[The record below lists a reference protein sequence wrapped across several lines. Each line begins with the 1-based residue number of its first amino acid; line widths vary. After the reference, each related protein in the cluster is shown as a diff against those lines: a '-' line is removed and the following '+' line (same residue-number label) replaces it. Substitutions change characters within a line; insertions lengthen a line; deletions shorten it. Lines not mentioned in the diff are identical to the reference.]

1 MEVTVTEVARE
12 VSDRSLPY
20 LRVRSM
26 VYQHLC
32 QIPQPASSSIGQIHH
47 QPSPPATLYD
57 FEMRRQYSELH
68 STPPSTA
75 TLLNKSTSLP
85 ISNGHTSPFQNS
97 TLTNDDAPYDSES
110 DLSEVAIPIVDEPS
124 PATST
129 NEQSEFGAQES
140 DHLES
145 STGEAQD
152 ESDDA
157 DFDMEESPV
166 PAVLNG
172 RRDERSTSTE
182 SRRPAKRKAIV
193 EDEHIQANPELYGLR
208 RSGRPVQHRT
218 IIESDDDEDESDS
231 DIVPA
236 HRLKRRKQERSR
248 PSKYPHPPLYT
259 CKQMIDQR
267 ITASKRNTPALRSAS
282 ASESDSDNYGGA
294 RARTISKKQR
304 RRKLESGNLAP
315 VYQEK
320 RWNSRRAAQVTAGTY
335 QESDAE
341 DDEESEMMTPN
352 YWTADAEDTTPYVDV
367 VLKHRLKEGQS
378 IEKDDLGRD
387 DFEYYIKWQ
396 GKSHYHATWETTTSL
411 TGMRGFR
418 RLENYYRKVVLE
430 DIYMSR
436 GKDIPPEEKEK
447 WMLDKERDSDALLD
461 YTKVERV
468 IGNREG
474 EEETEYYVKWKGL
487 YYESC
492 TWENASLVSEINQDA
507 IDGFLDRSVRTLNSN
522 KEESNPNTRGP
533 HVPIRE
539 QPSYIMNGQLR
550 DFQITGLNFLAYN
563 WTKNKNVIL
572 ADEMGLGKTVQTVA
586 FMNWLRNDRNQQ
598 GPFLVVV
605 PLTTVPAWADT
616 FDHWAPDLNY
626 VIYNGKEASRSI
638 IREYELLVD
647 GNVKRPKFNVLLTS
661 YEYILADSTFLAQIK
676 WQFMAVDEAHRL
688 KNRES
693 QLYQKLLDFKAP
705 SRLLITGTPV
715 QNTLGELSALMDFLM
730 PGELDIEENMDL
742 TEEAAG
748 EKIAALTN
756 KIQPYILRRTK
767 QKVENDLPPK
777 CEKII
782 RVELSDVQLDYYK
795 NILTRNYAALNEG
808 AKGQKQS
815 LLNIMM
821 ELKKASN
828 HPYMFP
834 NAEEKI
840 LKGSERREDQLKG
853 LIASS
858 GKMMLLDQLLTKLKR
873 DNHRVLIFSQ
883 MVKMLDILGDYLQ
896 LRGYQFQRLDGTIA
910 AGPRRMAIDHFNA
923 DGSNDF
929 CFLLSTR
936 AGGLG
941 INLMTA
947 DTVIIFDSDWNP
959 QADLQAMARAHRI
972 GQKKPVT
979 IYRLVS
985 KETVEEEVLERARNK
1000 LMLEF
1005 ITIQRGVTDK
1015 EKKELREKAVKAG
1028 KIDDPKSSEDISRIL
1043 KRRGQKMFEQ
1053 SGNQKKLEELDIDSV
1068 LENAEEHKT
1077 EVPEGMVADGGED
1090 FLRSFEYTDV
1100 KIDLEWDDIIPK
1112 DQLDG
1117 IKAEEEKRAHE
1128 EYLKRVVEENAPRK
1142 AAMKNTAEYERE
1154 QRLAKK
1160 RERDQAKQD
1169 ELDEKRE
1176 AQANRADPKRELN
1189 EKEAR
1194 NLFKA
1199 FLRYGSIDDRGEE
1212 LIKDARLVGRDKDLL
1227 RSTLQ
1232 AIKDESK
1239 RLLEEDA
1246 ARIEAM
1252 ERESNKPLTKKDKK
1266 AVLFDF
1272 LGVKRLNAE
1281 TVMERPGEMTMLK
1294 EVINS
1299 ASDFRNFRVAD
1310 ASKAAHYS
1318 CPWGA
1323 REDGMLLVGIHRHG
1337 YGAWGPIRDDPDLGL
1352 KEKFFLEEHRVDKK
1366 EERNKGDEKVAK
1378 APGAVHLVRRA
1389 DYLLSVL
1396 KAKYSDNQAAKRAV
1410 ENHHR
1415 NNKKHD
1421 RINGHRRSET
1431 RGSISASPAPQSK
1444 KGHRYPEN
1452 RDRER
1457 DRVHSHSH
1465 AHGDHSSS
1473 KPDLKRKHSA
1483 PDDDRQNERHTKH
1496 RKSENSHS
1504 HSKLGRESD
1513 PMMRIV
1519 FKPVKESLHK
1529 ISQATK
1535 DRIKSRKERASLMKE
1550 ELVKIG
1556 DFVDGELQGTP
1567 PDEEDALR
1575 TRFWGYVATFW
1586 PVVDPHP
1593 NGAHL
1598 ESMYRKIKYPP
1609 LPGASTTSARP
1620 STNGASASS
1629 ATKCAVYLASL
1640 LVHFEIAAPS
1650 VNPPGAIGAT
1660 SQP

>member
-1 MEVTVTEVARE
+1 MTTYPLLNGF
-12 VSDRSLPY
+12 SNSLNE
-20 LRVRSM
+20 S
-26 VYQHLC
+26 
-32 QIPQPASSSIGQIHH
+32 
-47 QPSPPATLYD
+47 SPP
-57 FEMRRQYSELH
+57 
-68 STPPSTA
+68 
-75 TLLNKSTSLP
+75 
-85 ISNGHTSPFQNS
+85 
-97 TLTNDDAPYDSES
+97 NDDAPYDSES
-110 DLSEVAIPIVDEPS
+110 EISNAAVPMMERQPS
-124 PATST
+124 SASSL
-129 NEQSEFGAQES
+129 NQHSDFGGSES
-140 DHLES
+140 DASQS
-145 STGEAQD
+145 SANGQD
-152 ESDDA
+152 ASDDA
-157 DFDMEESPV
+157 DYDMEDSSAQTPG
-166 PAVLNG
+166 L
-172 RRDERSTSTE
+172 TE
-182 SRRPAKRKAIV
+182 YDNQSISEPRQLKRKL
-193 EDEHIQANPELYGLR
+193 DLDNKHMSANPELYGLR
-208 RSGRPVQHRT
+208 RSGRPIQHKP
-218 IIESDDDEDESDS
+218 IIESDDENDVESDFDDVIS
-231 DIVPA
+231 T
-236 HRLKRRKQERSR
+236 HRTKRRKQDRSQ
-248 PSKYPHPPLYT
+248 PL
-259 CKQMIDQR
+259 
-267 ITASKRNTPALRSAS
+267 SKRESINLLRLPSG
-282 ASESDSDNYGGA
+282 SDSDSDTYGGS
-294 RARTISKKQR
+294 RARNLIKKQR
-304 RRKLESGNLAP
+304 RRQRHSACPPAP
-315 VYQEK
+315 SHEK
-320 RWNSRRAAQVTAGTY
+320 RWNTRKAAQVTAGAY
-335 QESDAE
+335 QESDADL
-341 DDEESEMMTPN
+341 DDESELMTPN
-352 YWTADAEDTTPYVDV
+352 YSWGDMEDTTPYIDV
-367 VLKHRLKEGQS
+367 VLKHRLKEDKCFS
-378 IEKDDLGRD
+378 SKDISRD
-387 DFEYYIKWQ
+387 DFEYFIKWQ

-418 RLENYYRKVVLE
+418 RLENYFRKVVLE
-430 DIYMSR
+430 DIFMSS
-436 GKDIPPEEKEK
+436 GTEIPPEEKEK
-447 WMLDKERDSDALLD
+447 WMLDRERDSDALLD
-461 YTKVERV
+461 YTKVDRV
-468 IGNREG
+468 IGSRDVEEG
-474 EEETEYYVKWKGL
+474 TEYFVKWKGL

-492 TWENASLVSEINQDA
+492 TWESESLISELSQDA
-507 IDGFLDRSVRTLNSN
+507 IDRFLDRCAKSISSD
-522 KEESNPNTRGP
+522 KEESNPNTRGS

-572 ADEMGLGKTVQTVA
+572 ADEMGLGKTVQTVS
-586 FMNWLRNDRNQQ
+586 FMNWLRHDRRQE
-598 GPFLVVV
+598 GPFLVIV
-605 PLTTVPAWADT
+605 PLTTIPAWADT
-616 FDHWAPDLNY
+616 FNHWAPDINY

-638 IREYELLVD
+638 IREYELLSD
-647 GNVKRPKFNVLLTS
+647 GNVKKPKFNALLTS
-661 YEYILADSTFLAQIK
+661 YEYILADAAFLSQIK
-676 WQFMAVDEAHRL
+676 WQFMGVDEAHRL
-688 KNRES
+688 KNRDS

-730 PGELDIEENMDL
+730 PGELDIEEDMDL

-777 CEKII
+777 SEKII

-808 AKGQKQS
+808 ANGQKQS

-858 GKMMLLDQLLTKLKR
+858 GKMMLLDRLLTKLKR
-873 DNHRVLIFSQ
+873 DDHRVLIFSQ

-923 DGSNDF
+923 EGSNDF

-972 GQKKPVT
+972 GQKKPVS

-1028 KIDDPKSSEDISRIL
+1028 KIDDPRSSEDISRIL

-1112 DQLDG
+1112 DQLAG
-1117 IKAEEEKRAHE
+1117 IKADEEKRAHE
-1128 EYLKRVVEENAPRK
+1128 NYLARIVEENAPRK
-1142 AAMKNTAEYERE
+1142 AASKNIAEIERE
-1154 QRLAKK
+1154 QRLMKK

-1194 NLFKA
+1194 NLFRA
-1199 FLRYGSIDDRGEE
+1199 FLRYGSIEERQEE
-1212 LIKDARLVGRDKDLL
+1212 LIKDARLVGRDIDML
-1227 RSTLQ
+1227 RSTIQ
-1232 AIKDESK
+1232 AITDESSR
-1239 RLLEEDA
+1239 RLTEDA

-1281 TVMERPGEMTMLK
+1281 TVIERPGEMRMLRD
-1294 EVINS
+1294 IITNI
-1299 ASDFRNFRVAD
+1299 SDFRNFRIPD
-1310 ASKAAHYS
+1310 ASKAANYS
-1318 CPWGA
+1318 CEWGA

-1337 YGAWGPIRDDPDLGL
+1337 YGAWVQIRDDLDLGL
-1352 KEKFFLEEHRVDKK
+1352 SEKLFLEEHRVDKK
-1366 EERNKGDEKVAK
+1366 EERNKGEERVAK

-1396 KAKYSDNQAAKRAV
+1396 KAKHSDNQAAKRAV

-1415 NNKKHD
+1415 NNKKYD
-1421 RINGHRRSET
+1421 RSNGHRRSET
-1431 RGSISASPAPQSK
+1431 RGSVSASPVPLSRKHRYSDSYYGRPRDCGYRNGSQDV
-1444 KGHRYPEN
+1444 GHRN
-1452 RDRER
+1452 GDTKKK
-1457 DRVHSHSH
+1457 
-1465 AHGDHSSS
+1465 HGDHENPRS
-1473 KPDLKRKHSA
+1473 
-1483 PDDDRQNERHTKH
+1483 RH
-1496 RKSENSHS
+1496 SENSS
-1504 HSKLGRESD
+1504 SRPDD
-1513 PMMRIV
+1513 PMMRLLL
-1519 FKPVKESLHK
+1519 KPIKDSLK
-1529 ISQATK
+1529 RLQAATTVN
-1535 DRIKSRKERASLMKE
+1535 IKSQKERANVMKV
-1550 ELVKIG
+1550 ELVTIG
-1556 DFVDGELQGTP
+1556 NFIENLAQ
-1567 PDEEDALR
+1567 EEEGAALR
-1575 TRFWGYVATFW
+1575 QSFWEYVVGLW
-1586 PVVDPHP
+1586 PVAPKPSWSQLD
-1593 NGAHL
+1593 
-1598 ESMYRKIKYPP
+1598 SMYHKILRGNQKNN
-1609 LPGASTTSARP
+1609 S
-1620 STNGASASS
+1620 
-1629 ATKCAVYLASL
+1629 
-1640 LVHFEIAAPS
+1640 APS
-1650 VNPPGAIGAT
+1650 GSPTNNG
-1660 SQP
+1660 

>member
-1 MEVTVTEVARE
+1 M
-12 VSDRSLPY
+12 SL
-20 LRVRSM
+20 
-26 VYQHLC
+26 
-32 QIPQPASSSIGQIHH
+32 
-47 QPSPPATLYD
+47 
-57 FEMRRQYSELH
+57 
-68 STPPSTA
+68 
-75 TLLNKSTSLP
+75 
-85 ISNGHTSPFQNS
+85 SNGNDIPMEGP
-97 TLTNDDAPYDSES
+97 TLTNDDAPYDSTSELS
-110 DLSEVAIPIVDEPS
+110 DVANPPVVDEPS
-124 PATST
+124 PATSS
-129 NEQSEFGAQES
+129 NHQSEFGAQDTDAS
-140 DHLES
+140 DS
-145 STGEAQD
+145 AAEAQD

-157 DFDMEESPV
+157 DFDMEDSP
-166 PAVLNG
+166 PEAPTTTA
-172 RRDERSTSTE
+172 REERSTSTE
-182 SRRPAKRKAIV
+182 SRRPAKRKLPA
-193 EDEHIQANPELYGLR
+193 EDEHILANPELYGLR
-208 RSGRPVQHRT
+208 RSGRPVQQRT
-218 IIESDDDEDESDS
+218 IIESDDENDDDSDS
-231 DIVPA
+231 DVVPV
-236 HRLKRRKQERSR
+236 HRTKRRKQERSQ
-248 PSKYPHPPLYT
+248 PS
-259 CKQMIDQR
+259 
-267 ITASKRNTPALRSAS
+267 SKRETPMLRSAS
-282 ASESDSDNYGGA
+282 ASDSDSDTYGGA
-294 RARTISKKQR
+294 RARTATKKNR
-304 RRKLESGNLAP
+304 RRRLESGNLAP

-320 RWNSRRAAQVTAGTY
+320 RWNSRRAAQVTAGAY

-341 DDEESEMMTPN
+341 LEDESELMTPN
-352 YWTADAEDTTPYVDV
+352 HWPGDQVEDNTPYIDT
-367 VLKHRLKEGQS
+367 VLKHRLKEGQD
-378 IEKDDLGRD
+378 IHKEDLGRD
-387 DFEYYIKWQ
+387 DFEYFIKWQ

-418 RLENYYRKVVLE
+418 RLENYYRKIVLE
-430 DIYMSR
+430 DIWIAR
-436 GKDIPPEEKEK
+436 GTDIPPEEREK
-447 WMLDKERDSDALLD
+447 WMLDRERDSDALTD

-468 IGNREG
+468 IGTRDG
-474 EEETEYYVKWKGL
+474 EEETEYFVKWKGL

-492 TWENASLVSEINQDA
+492 TWEAASLVSEIAQDA
-507 IDGFLDRSVRTLNSN
+507 IDKFLDRTSRSLVSS
-522 KEESNPNTRGP
+522 KEETNPNTRSP

-539 QPSYIMNGQLR
+539 QPSYIKNGQLR

-563 WTKNKNVIL
+563 WCKNKNVIL
-572 ADEMGLGKTVQTVA
+572 ADEMGLGKTVQTVS
-586 FMNWLRNDRNQQ
+586 FMNWLRHDRHQE

-605 PLTTVPAWADT
+605 PLTTIPAWADT
-616 FDHWAPDLNY
+616 FEYWSPDVNY
-626 VIYNGKEASRSI
+626 VIYNGKESSRSI
-638 IREYELLVD
+638 IREYELFSD
-647 GNVKRPKFNVLLTS
+647 GNVKKPKFNVLLTS
-661 YEYILADSTFLAQIK
+661 YEYILTDATILSQIK

-693 QLYQKLLDFKAP
+693 QLYQRLLDFKAP

-730 PGELDIEENMDL
+730 PGELDIEEDMDL

-777 CEKII
+777 SEKII

-808 AKGQKQS
+808 GKGQKQS

-834 NAEEKI
+834 NAEDKI
-840 LKGSERREDQLKG
+840 LKGSDRREDQLKG

-883 MVKMLDILGDYLQ
+883 MVRMLDILGDYLQ

-923 DGSNDF
+923 DNSNDF

-972 GQKKPVT
+972 GQKKPVS

-1028 KIDDPKSSEDISRIL
+1028 KIDDPKSSDDISRIL

-1053 SGNQKKLEELDIDSV
+1053 SGNQKKLEELDIDAV

-1090 FLRSFEYTDV
+1090 FLKSFEYTDV

-1112 DQLDG
+1112 DQLAE
-1117 IKAEEEKRAHE
+1117 IKADEEKRNHE
-1128 EYLKRVVEENAPRK
+1128 EYLARVVEENAPRK
-1142 AAMKNTAEYERE
+1142 ATKKNTAEVERE

-1194 NLFKA
+1194 NLFRA
-1199 FLRYGSIDDRGEE
+1199 FLRYGSIEERRDE
-1212 LIKDARLVGRDKDLL
+1212 LIKDARLVGRDLDLL
-1227 RSTLQ
+1227 RATIK
-1232 AIKDESK
+1232 AITDESDR
-1239 RLLEEDA
+1239 RLKEDT

-1252 ERESNKPLTKKDKK
+1252 ERETNKPLTKKDKK

-1281 TVMERPGEMTMLK
+1281 TVIERPGEMMMLK
-1294 EVINS
+1294 EIIN
-1299 ASDFRNFRVAD
+1299 ATSDFKNFRVPD

-1318 CPWGA
+1318 CEWGA

-1337 YGAWGPIRDDPDLGL
+1337 YGAWVQIRDDTDLGL
-1352 KEKFFLEEHRVDKK
+1352 KDKFFLEEHRVDKK
-1366 EERNKGDEKVAK
+1366 EERNKGEEKVAK

-1421 RINGHRRSET
+1421 RINGHRRSDT
-1431 RGSISASPAPQSK
+1431 RGSVSASPAPSARK
-1444 KGHRYPEN
+1444 PHRVPESHHS
-1452 RDRER
+1452 RDRDR
-1457 DRVHSHSH
+1457 DIDSRRY
-1465 AHGDHSSS
+1465 GDSSTP

-1483 PDDDRQNERHTKH
+1483 PDDSRHHDRHSKP
-1496 RKSENSHS
+1496 RKSENG
-1504 HSKLGRESD
+1504 HSKSVEEQDSMLR
-1513 PMMRIV
+1513 MI
-1519 FKPVKESLHK
+1519 FKPIRDSLK
-1529 ISQATK
+1529 RVQSATK
-1535 DRIKSRKERASLMKE
+1535 DRINSQKERASVMKAELIVIGNFIENLARE
-1550 ELVKIG
+1550 EEGKNLK
-1556 DFVDGELQGTP
+1556 QS
-1567 PDEEDALR
+1567 
-1575 TRFWGYVATFW
+1575 FWEYAAGFW
-1586 PVVDPHP
+1586 PQPADPTKAAS
-1593 NGAHL
+1593 GSKL
-1598 ESMYRKIKYPP
+1598 EAMYTK
-1609 LPGASTTSARP
+1609 LTTSKTEGKDGSGLSGAP
-1620 STNGASASS
+1620 VTNGSAA
-1629 ATKCAVYLASL
+1629 ATIK
-1640 LVHFEIAAPS
+1640 
-1650 VNPPGAIGAT
+1650 G
-1660 SQP
+1660 

>member
-1 MEVTVTEVARE
+1 MTKKHR
-12 VSDRSLPY
+12 
-20 LRVRSM
+20 
-26 VYQHLC
+26 
-32 QIPQPASSSIGQIHH
+32 
-47 QPSPPATLYD
+47 
-57 FEMRRQYSELH
+57 RRQLGS
-68 STPPSTA
+68 
-75 TLLNKSTSLP
+75 
-85 ISNGHTSPFQNS
+85 
-97 TLTNDDAPYDSES
+97 
-110 DLSEVAIPIVDEPS
+110 V
-124 PATST
+124 
-129 NEQSEFGAQES
+129 
-140 DHLES
+140 
-145 STGEAQD
+145 
-152 ESDDA
+152 
-157 DFDMEESPV
+157 
-166 PAVLNG
+166 
-172 RRDERSTSTE
+172 
-182 SRRPAKRKAIV
+182 
-193 EDEHIQANPELYGLR
+193 
-208 RSGRPVQHRT
+208 
-218 IIESDDDEDESDS
+218 
-231 DIVPA
+231 
-236 HRLKRRKQERSR
+236 
-248 PSKYPHPPLYT
+248 
-259 CKQMIDQR
+259 
-267 ITASKRNTPALRSAS
+267 
-282 ASESDSDNYGGA
+282 
-294 RARTISKKQR
+294 
-304 RRKLESGNLAP
+304 NLAP
-315 VYQEK
+315 IYQEK
-320 RWNSRRAAQVTAGTY
+320 RWNSRRAAQVTAGAY
-335 QESDAE
+335 QESDGDLE
-341 DDEESEMMTPN
+341 DESEMMTPN
-352 YWTADAEDTTPYVDV
+352 NWAENAEDTTPYVDV
-367 VLKHRLKEGQS
+367 VLKHRLKEGKDMS
-378 IEKDDLGRD
+378 IQDLGRD

-418 RLENYYRKVVLE
+418 RLENYYRKIVLE

-436 GKDIPPEEKEK
+436 GVDIPPEEKEK
-447 WMLDKERDSDALLD
+447 WMLDRERDSDALVD

-468 IGNREG
+468 IGTRDG
-474 EEETEYYVKWKGL
+474 DEETEYYIKWKGL
-487 YYESC
+487 YYDSC
-492 TWENASLVSEINQDA
+492 TWENASLISEIAQDQ
-507 IDGFLDRSVRTLNSN
+507 IDHFLDRSSKILSSN
-522 KEESNPNTRGP
+522 REESNPNTRGS

-539 QPSYIMNGQLR
+539 QPSYIKNGQLR

-563 WTKNKNVIL
+563 WTRNKNVIL
-572 ADEMGLGKTVQTVA
+572 ADEMGLGKTVQTVS
-586 FMNWLRNDRNQQ
+586 FMNWLRRDRGQE

-605 PLTTVPAWADT
+605 PLTTMPAWADT
-616 FDHWAPDLNY
+616 FDHWTPDVNY
-626 VIYNGKEASRSI
+626 VIYNGKEPARNI
-638 IREYELLVD
+638 IREYELLID

-661 YEYILADSTFLAQIK
+661 YEYILADATFLAQIK

-730 PGELDIEENMDL
+730 PGELDIEEDMDL
-742 TEEAAG
+742 SEEAAG
-748 EKIAALTN
+748 EKIAALTT

-777 CEKII
+777 SEKII

-808 AKGQKQS
+808 SKGQKQS

-840 LKGSERREDQLKG
+840 LKGSDRREDQLKG

-858 GKMMLLDQLLTKLKR
+858 GKMMLLDRLLTKLKK

-923 DGSNDF
+923 DESNDF

-972 GQKKPVT
+972 GQKKPVS

-985 KETVEEEVLERARNK
+985 KETVEEEILERARNK

-1028 KIDDPKSSEDISRIL
+1028 KIDDPKSSDDISRIL

-1112 DQLDG
+1112 EQLEG
-1117 IKAEEEKRAHE
+1117 IKAEEEKRKNE
-1128 EYLKRVVEENAPRK
+1128 EYLASVIADSAPRK

-1169 ELDEKRE
+1169 ELEEKRE
-1176 AQANRADPKRELN
+1176 AIANLEDPKRPLN

-1194 NLFKA
+1194 NLFRA
-1199 FLRYGSIDDRGEE
+1199 FLRYGSIDERREE
-1212 LIKDARLVGRDKDLL
+1212 LIKDARLVGRDLDLV
-1227 RSTLQ
+1227 RE
-1232 AIKDESK
+1232 AIKKVTDVSEAK
-1239 RLLEEDA
+1239 LREDA
-1246 ARIEAM
+1246 ERIEAL
-1252 ERESNKPLTKKDKK
+1252 ERASNKPLTKKDKK
-1266 AVLFDF
+1266 AVLFDH

-1281 TVMERPGEMTMLK
+1281 TVVDRPGEMRMLK
-1294 EVINS
+1294 EVIG
-1299 ASDFRNFRVAD
+1299 AVSDFRNFRVPD
-1310 ASKAAHYS
+1310 ASKAAHYT
-1318 CPWGA
+1318 CEWGA

-1337 YGAWGPIRDDPDLGL
+1337 YGAWVQIRDDPDLSL

-1415 NNKKHD
+1415 NNKKNE
-1421 RINGHRRSET
+1421 RNGHRRTDT
-1431 RGSISASPAPQSK
+1431 RGSVSASPAPQARK
-1444 KGHRYPEN
+1444 AHRQPEHGHD
-1452 RDRER
+1452 RDR
-1457 DRVHSHSH
+1457 DRAHSHGHNHSDRP
-1465 AHGDHSSS
+1465 DHRRPSGEGS
-1473 KPDLKRKHSA
+1473 KPDLKRKHSGA
-1483 PDDDRQNERHTKH
+1483 DDDRHHDRHSKH
-1496 RKSENSHS
+1496 RKSENGHA
-1504 HSKLGRESD
+1504 
-1513 PMMRIV
+1513 
-1519 FKPVKESLHK
+1519 KPKNGQDSMLKVIFRPIKESLK
-1529 ISQATK
+1529 RIQAATK
-1535 DRIKSRKERASLMKE
+1535 SNIKSQKERAAVMKN
-1550 ELVKIG
+1550 ELVTIG
-1556 DFVDGELQGTP
+1556 KFIDGLNADDGQ
-1567 PDEEDALR
+1567 DNEE
-1575 TRFWGYVATFW
+1575 
-1586 PVVDPHP
+1586 
-1593 NGAHL
+1593 
-1598 ESMYRKIKYPP
+1598 
-1609 LPGASTTSARP
+1609 
-1620 STNGASASS
+1620 ASS
-1629 ATKCAVYLASL
+1629 LRGE
-1640 LVHFEIAAPS
+1640 FW
-1650 VNPPGAIGAT
+1650 
-1660 SQP
+1660 

>member
-1 MEVTVTEVARE
+1 MA
-12 VSDRSLPY
+12 
-20 LRVRSM
+20 
-26 VYQHLC
+26 
-32 QIPQPASSSIGQIHH
+32 
-47 QPSPPATLYD
+47 SPPLGAPLLD
-57 FEMRRQYSELH
+57 
-68 STPPSTA
+68 STA
-75 TLLNKSTSLP
+75 SLS
-85 ISNGHTSPFQNS
+85 ISNGITAPP
-97 TLTNDDAPYDSES
+97 TLTKDDAPYDSEDS
-110 DLSEVAIPIVDEPS
+110 ELSIPNVDDEAS
-124 PATST
+124 PAS
-129 NEQSEFGAQES
+129 NQQSEFGAQEAQDTEASETS
-140 DHLES
+140 DA
-145 STGEAQD
+145 EAQD
-152 ESDDA
+152 QSDDA
-157 DFDMEESPV
+157 DFDMEENSPA
-166 PAVLNG
+166 PARNG
-172 RRDERSTSTE
+172 GREQSSTSTE
-182 SRRPAKRKAIV
+182 SRRPAKRKLDL
-193 EDEHIQANPELYGLR
+193 EDEHILANPELYGLR
-208 RSGRPVQHRT
+208 RSGRPVQHRS
-218 IIESDDDEDESDS
+218 IIESDDDNDDSESDV
-231 DIVPA
+231 VPA
-236 HRLKRRKQERSR
+236 HRTKRRKQERSQ
-248 PSKYPHPPLYT
+248 PS
-259 CKQMIDQR
+259 
-267 ITASKRNTPALRSAS
+267 SKRDTPILRSV
-282 ASESDSDNYGGA
+282 SDSDSDDTDTYGGA
-294 RARTISKKQR
+294 RARTLTKKHR
-304 RRKLESGNLAP
+304 RRQLESGNLAP

-320 RWNSRRAAQVTAGTY
+320 RWNSRRAAQVTAGAY

-341 DDEESEMMTPN
+341 LEDESEMMTPN
-352 YWTADAEDTTPYVDV
+352 YWAGETEDTTPYIDV
-367 VLKHRLKEGQS
+367 VLKHRLKEG
-378 IEKDDLGRD
+378 KDMITDDPSRD

-418 RLENYYRKVVLE
+418 RLENYFRKIVQE
-430 DIYMSR
+430 DIYMAR
-436 GKDIPPEEKEK
+436 GDDIPPEEKEK
-447 WMLDKERDSDALLD
+447 WMLDRERDADALID

-468 IGNREG
+468 IGTQDG
-474 EEETEYYVKWKGL
+474 EDETEYFVKWKGL

-492 TWENASLVSEINQDA
+492 TWEAASLVSKLNQDA
-507 IDGFLDRSVRTLNSN
+507 IDQFLDRSSKTLSSDN
-522 KEESNPNTRGP
+522 KESNPNTRGP

-539 QPSYIMNGQLR
+539 QPTYIKNGQLR

-586 FMNWLRNDRNQQ
+586 FMNWLRHDRRQE

-605 PLTTVPAWADT
+605 PLTTIPAWGDT

-626 VIYNGKEASRSI
+626 IIYNGKEASRSI
-638 IREYELLVD
+638 IREYELLID

-661 YEYILADSTFLAQIK
+661 YEYILTDATFLAQIK

-730 PGELDIEENMDL
+730 PGELDIEEDMDL

-777 CEKII
+777 SEKII

-896 LRGYQFQRLDGTIA
+896 LRGYQFQRLDGTVA

-923 DGSNDF
+923 DDSNDF

-972 GQKKPVT
+972 GQKKPVS

-1028 KIDDPKSSEDISRIL
+1028 KIDDPRSSEDISRIL

-1090 FLRSFEYTDV
+1090 FLKSFEYTDV

-1112 DQLDG
+1112 DQLAG

-1128 EYLKRVVEENAPRK
+1128 EYLARVVEENAPRK
-1142 AAMKNTAEYERE
+1142 AAMRNTAEIERE

-1169 ELDEKRE
+1169 ELDERRE

-1194 NLFKA
+1194 NLFRA
-1199 FLRYGSIDDRGEE
+1199 FLRYGSLDERRDE
-1212 LIKDARLVGRDKDLL
+1212 LIKDARLVGRDIEVL
-1227 RSTLQ
+1227 RN
-1232 AIKDESK
+1232 AIKAITDESK
-1239 RLLEEDA
+1239 KLLNEEKE
-1246 ARIEAM
+1246 RIETL

-1281 TVMERPGEMTMLK
+1281 TVIERPEEMMMLK
-1294 EVINS
+1294 SIIPV
-1299 ASDFRNFRVAD
+1299 AADFKNFRVPD

-1318 CPWGA
+1318 CEWGA
-1323 REDGMLLVGIHRHG
+1323 KEDGMLLVGIHRHG
-1337 YGAWGPIRDDPDLGL
+1337 YGAWVQIRDDPDLGL

-1366 EERNKGDEKVAK
+1366 EERSKGEEKVAK
-1378 APGAVHLVRRA
+1378 APGAVHLVRRS

-1396 KAKYSDNQAAKRAV
+1396 KAKYSNDQAAKRAV

-1421 RINGHRRSET
+1421 RVNGHRRSET
-1431 RGSISASPAPQSK
+1431 RGSVSASPAPQSRK
-1444 KGHRYPEN
+1444 NHRQPEHRS

-1457 DRVHSHSH
+1457 DRADSHSQG
-1465 AHGDHSSS
+1465 ADHSTP

-1483 PDDDRQNERHTKH
+1483 PNDDRHSKSH
-1496 RKSENSHS
+1496 KSENG
-1504 HSKLGRESD
+1504 HSKSSHQQDSMLRVIF
-1513 PMMRIV
+1513 R
-1519 FKPVKESLHK
+1519 PVKDSLKK
-1529 ISQATK
+1529 IQSATK
-1535 DRIKSRKERASLMKE
+1535 ERITSRKERANLMKV
-1550 ELVKIG
+1550 ELVTLGNFINDLTKEEGNALEGQFWEYVASYWPPIEGKDSLTGDRLMKMYDKIVNPEVTPKDATSTSG
-1556 DFVDGELQGTP
+1556 NKVTNGTP
-1567 PDEEDALR
+1567 
-1575 TRFWGYVATFW
+1575 
-1586 PVVDPHP
+1586 
-1593 NGAHL
+1593 
-1598 ESMYRKIKYPP
+1598 
-1609 LPGASTTSARP
+1609 TSAAKVK
-1620 STNGASASS
+1620 S
-1629 ATKCAVYLASL
+1629 
-1640 LVHFEIAAPS
+1640 
-1650 VNPPGAIGAT
+1650 
-1660 SQP
+1660 